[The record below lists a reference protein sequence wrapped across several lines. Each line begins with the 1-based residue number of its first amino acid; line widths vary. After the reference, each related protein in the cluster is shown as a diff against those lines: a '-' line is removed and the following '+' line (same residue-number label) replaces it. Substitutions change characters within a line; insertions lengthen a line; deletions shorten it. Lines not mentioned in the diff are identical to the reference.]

1 MKIWGNV
8 LSHQNSRPKKP
19 PSPILEIKTWKE
31 RWAPAEAT
39 THLPEV
45 TIVFLLIKQT
55 EGNLPKR
62 SMRWQKEIWFRKW
75 WMFYSEFNFF
85 NQSSSISGSSSI
97 IFLPWAYSYPVSFN
111 LWIKAYF
118 FVLRSSSYSIES
130 VEWTLFEGLGVQI
143 LASSS
148 SIFFSCSFMISVF

>member
-31 RWAPAEAT
+31 HWAPVEGT
-39 THLPEV
+39 ILSPEV

-62 SMRWQKEIWFRKW
+62 SMRWQKEIWFQKW
-75 WMFYSEFNFF
+75 WMFYSEFNFLINHHQF
-85 NQSSSISGSSSI
+85 LAPHRSFFWLGHTVIRFLLIYGSRHTFW
-97 IFLPWAYSYPVSFN
+97 FLDLKVIQLSQLN
-111 LWIKAYF
+111 G
-118 FVLRSSSYSIES
+118 R
-130 VEWTLFEGLGVQI
+130 
-143 LASSS
+143 
-148 SIFFSCSFMISVF
+148 C